1 MVTERRK
8 VGLFSA
14 ESGVALTEALIVM
27 PIMVLA
33 VAVCVEFT
41 HVMYQWNS
49 AAKAMQLGVRKLI
62 VSDPVTVTPVNWNIP
77 SLLTPAAQAFD
88 PFFLDPALSGPDPI
102 SADPSVQL
110 VCGAG
115 LPAAP
120 ACDAD
125 KMDRLVNGRGVWPG
139 LKAYYPSIEISDI
152 RVTYERSG
160 LGYNGRPTGPV
171 VTVRLDML
179 GAPIGLPFLGG
190 FLGMAGFIFPPFTVT
205 ATSEDLISCPGG
217 PGACP

>member
-8 VGLFSA
+8 VGFFSA

-49 AAKAMQLGVRKLI
+49 AAKAMQLGARRLI
-62 VSDPVTVTPVNWNIP
+62 VSDPVTTDFFAI
-77 SLLTPAAQAFD
+77 FD
-88 PFFLDPALSGPDPI
+88 PYFSDTTAASGLLIPADS
-102 SADPSVQL
+102 SVQST
-110 VCGAG
+110 CSGAANDCVAG
-115 LPAAP
+115 RL
-120 ACDAD
+120 DW
-125 KMDRLVNGRGVWPG
+125 LVNGGGAGTTWPG
-139 LKAYYPSIEISDI
+139 LKAYYPSIETTDI
-152 RVTYERSG
+152 IVTYELSG

-171 VTVRLDML
+171 VTVRLDMA

-190 FLGMAGFIFPPFTVT
+190 FLGIAGFTFPPFTVT
-205 ATSEDLISCPGG
+205 ATSEDLCSLSGVGC
-217 PGACP
+217 

>member
-1 MVTERRK
+1 MVTERKK
-8 VGLFSA
+8 VGIFSA

-62 VSDPVTVTPVNWNIP
+62 VSDPVTVTPANWIDPNLP
-77 SLLTPAAQAFD
+77 DFD

-102 SADPSVQL
+102 PANAAVQL

-115 LPAAP
+115 AAA

-125 KMDRLVNGRGVWPG
+125 KMDRLVNGNGVWPG
-139 LKAYYPSIEISDI
+139 LRAYYPSIELSDI

-171 VTVRLDML
+171 VTVRLDL
-179 GAPIGLPFLGG
+179 FAGPIDLPFLGG
-190 FLGMAGFIFPPFTVT
+190 LLGMAGFIFPPFTVT
-205 ATSEDLISCPGG
+205 ATSEDLITCPGSCP
-217 PGACP
+217 